1 MYFEKRSKVILVEQ
15 AAFHSATFINSLN
28 DLSLD
33 KKLLNAWFENRLRL
47 EIVHASDLSLSFE

>member
-1 MYFEKRSKVILVEQ
+1 MVQ
-15 AAFHSATFINSLN
+15 QFINSLN

-47 EIVHASDLSLSFE
+47 EIVHASDLSLSLERRLSVAGKADDIGLFE